1 MTDAEFLDMVKQAD
15 MMVSII
21 YNQVYERPE
30 LKYLTPLD
38 FQEMLKRNIG
48 SFSYEGTS
56 YEERW
61 RISENAPYQKH
72 SMEDLYLHYLLSE
85 YLNNLA
91 AESAHELPKLN

>member
-48 SFSYEGTS
+48 SFCYEGKTP
-56 YEERW
+56 EERW
-61 RISENAPYQKH
+61 MVSERVQYERP

-91 AESAHELPKLN
+91 AESANELPKLN